1 MPLPEIVRV
10 PLDPTVAEAV
20 RATAHAELRDP
31 PRQTAWLVAE
41 ALRAR
46 GVLPSEV
53 KTVDSGDDD
62 PPAPQTA

>member
-10 PLDPTVAEAV
+10 PLDPVIAEAV

-31 PRQTAWLVAE
+31 PRQAAWLVAE

-46 GVLPSEV
+46 RVLLSET
-53 KTVDSGDDD
+53 KTTTE
-62 PPAPQTA
+62 APTEASA